1 MLQSAVNFM
10 MGNKNFASM
19 ELHQKTLLE
28 KRSFYLLS
36 NKLKLY
42 LKDVE
47 GEHENYIS
55 YESIKGEAKISCRK
69 NPKLLYL
76 MLGMSAFSFC
86 LLLQSLIIERGFI
99 YLVFPLGVAFSA
111 AILYQKRQQ
120 NYIVLETCDR
130 HKIVF
135 LRDKPSRQAL
145 DKFLARLWIYR
156 KQYLREKY
164 FYINYDRDLEQ
175 QTERLQWLLEQNVI
189 SKREYRLAQE
199 DWIIDR
205 SYQSRT

>member
-1 MLQSAVNFM
+1 
-10 MGNKNFASM
+10 MGNSDIAGM

-42 LKDVE
+42 LKDAE

-55 YESIKGEAKISCRK
+55 YERIKGEAKISCRK
-69 NPKLLYL
+69 NPKLLFLALL
-76 MLGMSAFSFC
+76 MAGFSIC
-86 LLLQSLIIERGFI
+86 VLLQSSLVNQGFI
-99 YLVFPLGVAFSA
+99 YIAFPLCLGFLS

-130 HKIVF
+130 QKIVF

-145 DKFLARLWIYR
+145 DNFLARLWLYR
-156 KQYLREKY
+156 KRYLREKY
-164 FYINYDRDLEQ
+164 FYINYDRDLKQ
-175 QTERLQWLLEQNVI
+175 QTERLQWLLEQNII
-189 SKREYRLAQE
+189 SKKEYRLAQE

-205 SYQSRT
+205 SYQSR